1 MLTILSL
8 GEQKMKLIKLSL
20 VATLLIGSSVFAI
33 ENTKVSGNA
42 KLYYGTQDSD
52 ASNAPNLFSKE
63 SAYTNFA
70 ARLDLTTDL
79 TKGISAGVGTQV
91 VTTLGVEHNLVD
103 SVWSNAHTVSGSTGA
118 RFANGAQVDSAMWF
132 DEVWLA
138 GSAFDTTLKIG
149 RQSLD
154 TPLAFTE
161 DWGVDRNTFEAT
173 VLINQSLPDTTL
185 VATFIGKSNGS
196 ADDRDS
202 LREGGAGNLN
212 DIGATAAGY
221 VAADGTF
228 STFGTQGTYAF
239 GAINNS
245 FKPLTVQAWYYDMVD
260 LAQAYWLQADVKC
273 SLVEGLLIGA
283 QYANTDLENGA
294 NLGFLNGSLTEVI
307 AGDTKD
313 TTAWSLMLGYEA
325 KDLVTIKAAYSDVSD
340 DGILGVANTAT
351 GSVATLGGKSKLYT
365 EMLWNNGYVSAVGAE
380 SYSLTAE
387 TKVAGDV
394 ALLAGYYNADIK
406 TATADKEMREIALK
420 ASKSFG
426 PLDTA
431 LALIFADL
439 QDSVTPA
446 NDVKTTDI
454 QVYLTYNF

>member
-1 MLTILSL
+1 MRVT
-8 GEQKMKLIKLSL
+8 KLSL
-20 VATLLIGSSVFAI
+20 IAALLIGSSAFAI
-33 ENTKVSGNA
+33 ENTKVSGDA

-52 ASNAPNLFSKE
+52 ADNAPNLFTKE
-63 SAYTNFA
+63 SGYTNFS

-79 TKGISAGVGTQV
+79 TKGISAGVGTQI

-103 SVWSNAHTVSGSTGA
+103 RVWSNAHTASGSTGA
-118 RFANGAQVDSAMWF
+118 SFAGGAQVDSAMWF
-132 DEVWLA
+132 DEAWLA
-138 GSAFDTTLKIG
+138 GTAFDTTLKIG

-161 DWGVDRNTFEAT
+161 TWGVDRNTFEAG
-173 VLINQSLPDTTL
+173 VLINQSLPDTTF

-212 DIGATAAGY
+212 DISATAAGY
-221 VAADGTF
+221 VAADGVF

-245 FKPLTVQAWYYDMVD
+245 FKPLTFQAWYYDMVD
-260 LAQAYWLQADVKC
+260 LAQAYWLQADIKC

-283 QYANTDLENGA
+283 QYANTDLTKNA
-294 NLGFLNGSLTEVI
+294 NLGTLGIITT
-307 AGDTKD
+307 DTKD

-325 KDLVTIKAAYSDVSD
+325 KDVVTVKTAYSDVSD

-351 GSVATLGGKSKLYT
+351 GSVATLGGQSKLYT
-365 EMLWNNGYVSAVGAE
+365 EMWWNYGYVSAVGAE
-380 SYSLTAE
+380 SYSLSAE

-394 ALLAGYYNADIK
+394 SLLAGYYNADIK
-406 TATADKEMREIALK
+406 TVTVDKEMREIALV

-426 PLDTA
+426 PLDTS
-431 LALIFADL
+431 LGLIFGDL
-439 QDSVTPA
+439 EDAVAPA
-446 NDVKTTDI
+446 NDVKTTDL